1 MIFVTTVPASEQ
13 GPRRRR
19 QNAHSSIAGVGMHVA
34 LRPTSPALVKESF
47 VMVKKAA
54 TLLLAFV
61 LSAATA
67 SAQERKD
74 LQIFRDISESVH
86 RYSQFSI
93 FDGIEASV
101 TQGRVVLDGWV
112 TMPFK
117 KDDIDRRVRGIQGV
131 QSVDNRIQVLPVSQF
146 DDELRFRIARAIYGN
161 SAFWNYAAM
170 ANPPIHIVV
179 NGGRVTLQGVVQS
192 NVERQLARSL
202 ATGFA
207 AFEVTNQL
215 KTDAEV
221 QAEMEQIGETA
232 TSAAVRLAGAP

>member
-1 MIFVTTVPASEQ
+1 
-13 GPRRRR
+13 
-19 QNAHSSIAGVGMHVA
+19 
-34 LRPTSPALVKESF
+34 
-47 VMVKKAA
+47 MVKKAA
-54 TLLLAFV
+54 ALLLAFV
-61 LSAATA
+61 LGTAAAA

-74 LQIFRDISESVH
+74 LQVFRDISDSVH

-101 TQGRVVLDGWV
+101 TEGRVVLDGWV

-117 KDDIDRRVRGIQGV
+117 KDDIGRRVRAIDGV

-179 NGGRVTLQGVVQS
+179 NRGRVTLQGVVQS

-207 AFEVTNQL
+207 AFEITNQL
-215 KTDAEV
+215 KTDAEA
-221 QAEMEQIGETA
+221 QAELEKIGEP
-232 TSAAVRLAGAP
+232 SHDLAVRLAGAP